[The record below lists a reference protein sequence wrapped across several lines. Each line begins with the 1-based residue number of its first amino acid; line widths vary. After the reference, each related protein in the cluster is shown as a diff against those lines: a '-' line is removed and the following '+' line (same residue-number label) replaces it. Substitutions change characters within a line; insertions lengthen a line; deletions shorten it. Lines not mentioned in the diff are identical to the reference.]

1 VTDRA
6 SEGAGGLGR
15 GDHACLVCETEAE
28 RWSAVEEF
36 ARAGV
41 KRGERLLYVARAG
54 EEEAAR
60 RRLQAVGDAGAGEL
74 IVAPASIVM
83 AYADGARFDPAERDA
98 AWREQVRAAVGDGF
112 TGLSVAG
119 DMAWFHE
126 AGLTLDQILDYEHR
140 CSGVIDEMPAAA
152 LCVYDRDRF
161 DDRTLAR
168 AGHAHPICRGRG
180 IAPAGMFVSRT
191 MQIAAAG
198 PGALRLSGE
207 VDVSNVPSLSS
218 ALRSTAG
225 GRAAVLLDLGSLEFI
240 DVAGMRAIQRT
251 AQGLA
256 ARGGEL
262 TVLAPRPL
270 VARMI
275 AMMGMDGLVRTEQ
288 PHR

>member
-1 VTDRA
+1 MERA

-15 GDHACLVCETEAE
+15 GDHACLVCETAAE
-28 RWSAVEEF
+28 RWNAVEEF

-41 KRGERLLYVARAG
+41 VRGERMLYVARAG
-54 EEEAAR
+54 DEDEAQK
-60 RRLQAVGDAGAGEL
+60 RLGALDSVGAGEL
-74 IVAPASIVM
+74 VVVPAAIAM
-83 AYADGARFDPAERDA
+83 AFAGGARFDPAERDA
-98 AWREQVRAAVGDGF
+98 AWREQVRAALGEGF
-112 TGLSVAG
+112 TGLSVAS
-119 DMAWFHE
+119 DVAWFNE
-126 AGLTLDQILDYEHR
+126 AGLSLDQILDYEHR
-140 CSGVIDEMPAAA
+140 CTGVIDEMPASA
-152 LCVYDRDRF
+152 LCVYDRGCF

-180 IAPAGMFVSRT
+180 VSPAGMFVSRT
-191 MQIAAAG
+191 MAIAAAG

-207 VDVSNVPSLSS
+207 VDISNVPSLSS

-225 GRAAVLLDLGSLEFI
+225 GRSALLLDLGALDFI

-262 TVLAPRPL
+262 MVLSPRPL

-275 AMMGMDGLVRTEQ
+275 TMMGMDGLVRTER
-288 PHR
+288 PH